1 MDCFV
6 CELKKEDLTFACEIE
21 KSSFSTPWSMG
32 AIESEFLSAHS
43 KLIGIKDADGLVGWG
58 AVRVVSGVGE
68 ITNIVIKE
76 PMRGRGLS
84 KILLK
89 DMLLELFKMGAREVF
104 LEVRSQN
111 STAIN
116 LYEKNGFL
124 PVGMRRGYYIKPS
137 DDAVVMKREMRDFA
151 DTCP

>member
-6 CELKKEDLTFACEIE
+6 CELKKEDLIYAYEIE
-21 KSSFSTPWSMG
+21 KSSFSTPWSLG
-32 AIESEFLSAHS
+32 AIESELSNDHS
-43 KLIGIKDADGLVGWG
+43 KLIGINDASGLVGWG
-58 AVRVVSGVGE
+58 AVRVISGVGE

-76 PMRGRGLS
+76 SERGRGLS

-89 DMLLELFKMGAREVF
+89 EMLFVLLNLGAREVF

-111 STAIN
+111 LTAVR

-124 PVGMRRGYYIKPS
+124 PVGLRRGYYIKPS